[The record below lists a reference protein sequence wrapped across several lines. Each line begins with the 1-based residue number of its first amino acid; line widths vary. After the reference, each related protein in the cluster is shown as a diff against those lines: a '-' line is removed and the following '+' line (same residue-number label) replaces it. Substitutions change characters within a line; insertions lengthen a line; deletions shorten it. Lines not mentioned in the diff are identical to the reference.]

1 MSKTLLL
8 TGASGYIAGHLI
20 PALKDQ
26 AGTLIG
32 VDRRQEV
39 PEGID
44 SFVQGDLC
52 DPQVARKA
60 VAGTDQILH
69 LATARAD
76 WGLSEEEYYRDNLDA
91 TRTLI
96 EAGRKEGVTDWVFYS
111 TVSVMGPSREPLSED
126 AGFNPIEP
134 YGASKAE
141 AEQRFR
147 QLATDD
153 PEARMLVIRPSAV
166 YGPGNPPDTNIYR
179 LIDAIYNRRFA
190 VQTGEMVDTRSG
202 TWFTD

>member
-111 TVSVMGPSREPLSED
+111 TVSVMGPSREPLSEARD
-126 AGFNPIEP
+126 STPSSRTEHPRPRPNN
-134 YGASKAE
+134 ASVSWPQTIPRRACWSF
-141 AEQRFR
+141 A
-147 QLATDD
+147 L
-153 PEARMLVIRPSAV
+153 PPSM
-166 YGPGNPPDTNIYR
+166 GRGT
-179 LIDAIYNRRFA
+179 RR
-190 VQTGEMVDTRSG
+190 TRTSIG
-202 TWFTD
+202 

>member
-91 TRTLI
+91 TRALI

-111 TVSVMGPSREPLSED
+111 TVSVMGPSCEPLSED
-126 AGFNPIEP
+126 AGLNPIEP

-141 AEQRFR
+141 AEHASVSWPRTIPRRACWSFV
-147 QLATDD
+147 
-153 PEARMLVIRPSAV
+153 PPPST
-166 YGPGNPPDTNIYR
+166 GRGT
-179 LIDAIYNRRFA
+179 RR
-190 VQTGEMVDTRSG
+190 TRTSIG
-202 TWFTD
+202 

>member
-1 MSKTLLL
+1 M
-8 TGASGYIAGHLI
+8 
-20 PALKDQ
+20 
-26 AGTLIG
+26 
-32 VDRRQEV
+32 

-69 LATARAD
+69 LAAARAD
-76 WGLSEEEYYRDNLDA
+76 WGRSEEEYYRDNLDA

-111 TVSVMGPSREPLSED
+111 TVSVMGPSCEPLSED

-141 AEQRFR
+141 A
-147 QLATDD
+147 
-153 PEARMLVIRPSAV
+153 
-166 YGPGNPPDTNIYR
+166 G
-179 LIDAIYNRRFA
+179 
-190 VQTGEMVDTRSG
+190 
-202 TWFTD
+202 